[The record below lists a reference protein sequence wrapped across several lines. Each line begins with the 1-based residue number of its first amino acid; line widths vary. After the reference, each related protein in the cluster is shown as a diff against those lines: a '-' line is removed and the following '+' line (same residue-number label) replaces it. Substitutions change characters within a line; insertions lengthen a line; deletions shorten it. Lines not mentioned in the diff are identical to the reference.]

1 MKGYNKATIMGNLAR
16 DVELKYTPGGQAV
29 GNFSV
34 AVNRA
39 WKDKNGE
46 KQEAVDFIS
55 VVAWGATAENCEKY
69 LKKGSS
75 ALVEGRIQT
84 RSYEAK
90 DGSGKRYVTEIVA
103 SDVIFL
109 GSGKRDGESYDEDER
124 PRRKQS
130 NLVDD
135 DFPMDISGGGSDDA
149 DIPF

>member
-46 KQEAVDFIS
+46 KQESVDFIS

-69 LKKGSS
+69 LKKGSP

-103 SDVIFL
+103 SEVIFL
-109 GSGKRDGESYDEDER
+109 GSGKREGD
-124 PRRKQS
+124 Q
-130 NLVDD
+130 N
-135 DFPMDISGGGSDDA
+135 DDA
-149 DIPF
+149 EPTRTKSAPREQGYASDTADFEPGEDSDIPF